1 MSYYLDFLDE
11 YQILDKSSKKGFIAL
26 PFTADTET
34 SHTPLNTGED
44 AEELN
49 PFLKEKSKVFDYL
62 QHTKIIIP
70 WHVKMNTQWHE
81 IAFLFN
87 KCRIRWGREGSTI
100 EEVYEYIKYIGL
112 PDVINDIDMIQYIY
126 EWLLQ
131 YLQEIPQ
138 KIDVNQLE
146 GVKAWVYQWAFCFKA
161 GKYFSMT
168 YAGRTARDL
177 VILFKDI
184 SDKCENIALKRSK
197 QKLLAHY
204 KGNTNKGKY
213 NANNPSKSALEKCEY
228 HITAVIYYMNLGY
241 DYELNSGM
249 HIYTSMKALKR

>member
-1 MSYYLDFLDE
+1 MSYYLDFMEE

-34 SHTPLNTGED
+34 SHTPLNTGEE
-44 AEELN
+44 AEDLN
-49 PFLKEKSKVFDYL
+49 PFLKEKGKVFDYL
-62 QHTKIIIP
+62 QRTKIIIP
-70 WHVKMNTQWHE
+70 WHVKMNTEWHE

-100 EEVYEYIKYIGL
+100 EELYEHVRYIGL
-112 PDVINDIDMIQYIY
+112 PDVINDIDMIQHIY
-126 EWLLQ
+126 EWLIE

-138 KIDVNQLE
+138 KVDVNQLE

-184 SDKCENIALKRSK
+184 SDKCKEIALKRSK
-197 QKLLAHY
+197 EKLL
-204 KGNTNKGKY
+204 KN
-213 NANNPSKSALEKCEY
+213 SK
-228 HITAVIYYMNLGY
+228 I
-241 DYELNSGM
+241 
-249 HIYTSMKALKR
+249 